1 MSVFRWP
8 LIAVIALSLIVMGSP
23 ASGQPSEEEVKER
36 LETIGDEIRTLGERL
51 ADTDEAR
58 DEASESLRDVE
69 TALADTHRRLDELQA
84 ERRDLD
90 ERIRTLEE
98 ERDALQAERDDQV
111 AELAKQFGAL
121 YRLGTSPELKLLL
134 NQDDPARLDRL
145 QTYLNHLARAR
156 TERLEEIAEL
166 DEELADNRETLQQRD
181 QEMSALRDEL
191 DERSAELAERMEER
205 EALVAKLDARYA
217 NESERLDALERDRE
231 DAEQLLSE
239 VQEAMARLEE
249 PAPSTDIERTQGDL
263 PWPVQGEVSSVF
275 GAGEGIARNGLVIRA
290 KEGTAVHAVHEGRVV
305 FADWMRG
312 FGNLLIL
319 DHGDGVMTLHAHL
332 QHFSVTLGD
341 NVPQGETIG
350 IVGTSGGRDTPALYF
365 EVRRDGDPIDP
376 QGWVANR

>member
-275 GAGEGIARNGLVIRA
+275 GAGEGIARNGLVIQA